1 MKLRHHIGA
10 LLAVGVLS
18 GCGVTTEAEQEQAPD
33 GSQVSALD
41 PCDGTML
48 WEYNFY
54 SDASHFEQVGGI
66 ICKCRGTISTWGDTS
81 TPYVG
86 YWSGVCPGQPQP

>member
-1 MKLRHHIGA
+1 MKSRHLIGA
-10 LLAVGVLS
+10 MLAFGVLS
-18 GCGVTTEAEQEQAPD
+18 GCGVTGEEDAEQAPNV
-33 GSQVSALD
+33 SQVGALD
-41 PCDGTML
+41 ACDGTML

-66 ICKCRGTISTWGDTS
+66 ICKCRGTVVTWGDTS

-86 YWSGVCPGQPQP
+86 YWSGVCPGQPTR

>member
-18 GCGVTTEAEQEQAPD
+18 GCGVTTEEEQPSDAN
-33 GSQVSALD
+33 QVSALD

-54 SDASHFEQVGGI
+54 SDAAHREQVGGI
-66 ICKCRGTISTWGDTS
+66 ICKCRGTIATWGDTS

-86 YWSGVCPGQPQP
+86 YYSGACPAQPET